1 MTLKIISIKKD
12 DEIQACFSVVSQLR
26 PHIKEK
32 EFLNIICH
40 QIENGY
46 QIAAVVSEDC
56 VVAVAGYHFRENLAW
71 GKYLYVEDLVS
82 EQKQRSTG
90 LGHMLLNWLHGEARK
105 NKCDQL
111 HLDSG
116 VQRKDAHRFYE
127 REGMVF
133 ASHHYLSQL

>member
-1 MTLKIISIKKD
+1 MSLKIISIKTD
-12 DEIQACFSVVSQLR
+12 DEIQSCFSVVSQLR

-32 EFLNIICH
+32 EFLKIICH
-40 QIENGY
+40 QFENGY
-46 QIAAVVSEDC
+46 QLAAVVLEDC

-82 EQKQRSTG
+82 EQKKRSTG
-90 LGHMLLNWLHGEARK
+90 LGHMLLNWLHDEARK

-127 REGMVF
+127 REGMEF